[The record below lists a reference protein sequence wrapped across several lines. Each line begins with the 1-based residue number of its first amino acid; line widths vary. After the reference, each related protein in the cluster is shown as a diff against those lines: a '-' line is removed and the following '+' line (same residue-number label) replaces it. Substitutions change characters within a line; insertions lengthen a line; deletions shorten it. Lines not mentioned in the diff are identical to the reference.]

1 MNYPFA
7 QTYPSDA
14 PLTTVTETSETML
27 AEQILAKILE
37 KGTPMYVDNDLMRE
51 ITSMVVLQSVPPE
64 LSNAAAEILKFIYL
78 TDTNSELAI
87 A

>member
-1 MNYPFA
+1 MNHPYAQNYP
-7 QTYPSDA
+7 TEA
-14 PLTTVTETSETML
+14 PMQAPETSESML

-37 KGTPMYVDNDLMRE
+37 KGTPVYVDSDLMQE

-64 LSNAAAEILKFIYL
+64 LCNAAAEILKFIYL
-78 TDTNSELAI
+78 TDSKSELAI

>member
-1 MNYPFA
+1 MNHPFA
-7 QTYPSDA
+7 QTY
-14 PLTTVTETSETML
+14 TTDTPAHSPETTESML

-37 KGTPMYVDNDLMRE
+37 NGTPVYVDSELMRE

-78 TDTNSELAI
+78 TDANSEI
-87 A
+87 AVG